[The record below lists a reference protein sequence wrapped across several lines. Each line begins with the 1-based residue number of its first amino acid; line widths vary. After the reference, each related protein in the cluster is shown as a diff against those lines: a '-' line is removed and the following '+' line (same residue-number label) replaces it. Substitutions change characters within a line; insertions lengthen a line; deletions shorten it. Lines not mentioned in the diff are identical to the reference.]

1 MKKYRIKVNGKL
13 YEVELEAVTESN
25 EKIVAPV
32 ETKKEEP
39 KAETSVSSTGGQNIL
54 APIGGKIVDFQVK
67 VGDTVKKGQTV
78 AIIEAMKL
86 ENEVAS
92 EFDGVVK
99 EIKASK
105 GAIVQNQEVII
116 VLG

>member
-1 MKKYRIKVNGKL
+1 MQSGQKQVVLGKG
-13 YEVELEAVTESN
+13 
-25 EKIVAPV
+25 EK
-32 ETKKEEP
+32 ERRERRKE
-39 KAETSVSSTGGQNIL
+39 KR
-54 APIGGKIVDFQVK
+54 KIVDFQVK

-92 EFDGVVK
+92 EFEGTVK
-99 EIKASK
+99 EIKVAK